1 MISKLRSNPLPVIF
15 FTLFVNALGFGI
27 LIPIVPLLLANPH
40 SEFFLLPAGLTLQ
53 QGYILLGFLTA
64 IFPIMQFF
72 ATPILGELSDKYG
85 RKPILVFSLFG
96 TFISYLLFAFG
107 IVTKNLPL
115 LFFARA
121 FDGITGGN
129 ISVAQASIADITTPE
144 NRAKNF
150 GLIGAAFGLGFILG
164 PYLGG
169 KLSDPAVLS
178 WFDPSTPF
186 WFASI
191 LSILNT
197 LFVWFLFSETHKHQ
211 RVDLKINWSRSV
223 MNIVQAYGMKKL
235 RPIFFTYFLFM
246 SGFTFFNTFFSVFL
260 INRFHFTQGNI
271 GDFFSFIGLCS
282 VFAQAVVVR
291 RLSGKFSESQIIKV
305 SLLGMGILVMTFF
318 LPTVWWQL
326 LFIVPF
332 YAICIGLTIANIPSL
347 VSRSAGPEIQGEIL
361 GISASIM
368 ALGQSIPAVMSGF
381 IAASLT
387 PETPIVVASVVILLA
402 WLVFLL
408 FYKPTTSQ

>member
-1 MISKLRSNPLPVIF
+1 MLSKIRNNPLPVIF

-27 LIPIVPLLLANPH
+27 LIPIIPLLLANPR
-40 SEFFLLPAGLTLQ
+40 SEFFLLPSGYSLQ

-72 ATPILGELSDKYG
+72 ATPILGELSDKFG
-85 RKPILVFSLFG
+85 RKPILIFSLFG
-96 TFISYLLFAFG
+96 TFISYLLFAIG
-107 IVTKNLPL
+107 IITKNLPL
-115 LFFARA
+115 LFFSRA

-129 ISVAQASIADITTPE
+129 ISVAQASIADVTTPE

-169 KLSDPAVLS
+169 KLSDPSVVS
-178 WFDPSTPF
+178 WFNPATPF
-186 WFASI
+186 WFAAI
-191 LSILNT
+191 LALGNV
-197 LFVWFLFSETHKHQ
+197 LFVQFIFSETHKHQ
-211 RVDLKINWSRSV
+211 RIDMAINWSKAV
-223 MNIVQAYGMKKL
+223 LNVVHAYAMKNL
-235 RPIFFTYFLFM
+235 RPLFFTYFLFI

-260 INRFHFTQGNI
+260 INKFHFTQGNI
-271 GDFFSFIGLCS
+271 GDFFSFIGFWS

-291 RLSGKFSESQIIKV
+291 RLSTRFSEVQILRV
-305 SLLGMGILVMTFF
+305 SLFGMGIMVALFF

-326 LFIVPF
+326 LFLVPF
-332 YAICIGLTIANIPSL
+332 FAMFIGLSLANIPSL

-361 GISASIM
+361 GINASIM
-368 ALGQSIPAVMSGF
+368 ALGQSLPPILSGY

-387 PETPIVVASVVILLA
+387 PETPIIVASLTVLLSG
-402 WLVFLL
+402 LVFLL
-408 FYKPTTSQ
+408 FYKSKTA